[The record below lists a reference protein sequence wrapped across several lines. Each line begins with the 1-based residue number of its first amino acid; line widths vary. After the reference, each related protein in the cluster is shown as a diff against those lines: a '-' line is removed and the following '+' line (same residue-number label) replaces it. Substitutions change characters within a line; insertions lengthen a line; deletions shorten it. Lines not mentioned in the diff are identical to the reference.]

1 MLAKQ
6 LKTETKEQKG
16 GFFRN
21 VISPLLAILLPN
33 LLTGKGA
40 FRAGEDTLRAG
51 QHF

>member
-1 MLAKQ
+1 MLLA
-6 LKTETKEQKG
+6 
-16 GFFRN
+16 
-21 VISPLLAILLPN
+21 PLRAILLPN